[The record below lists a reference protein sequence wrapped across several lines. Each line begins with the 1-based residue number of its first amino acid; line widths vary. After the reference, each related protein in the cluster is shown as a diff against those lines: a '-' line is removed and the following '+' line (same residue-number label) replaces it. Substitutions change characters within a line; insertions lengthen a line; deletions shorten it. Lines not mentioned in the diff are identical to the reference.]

1 MHLSKC
7 SMQRSTCN
15 VQRATLNMQHATL
28 NMQRATLN
36 MQRATLNLQRAKYN
50 MQRATCSAQHTESA
64 RWTQVRHALVDV
76 LSGEVRLDQSLAL
89 LRFIGGIVKDGSVS

>member
-1 MHLSKC
+1 
-7 SMQRSTCN
+7 MQS
-15 VQRATLNMQHATL
+15 ATLNMQHATL
-28 NMQRATLN
+28 NL
-36 MQRATLNLQRAKYN
+36 QRATLNLQRAKFN

>member
-1 MHLSKC
+1 
-7 SMQRSTCN
+7 
-15 VQRATLNMQHATL
+15 
-28 NMQRATLN
+28 MQRATLN
-36 MQRATLNLQRAKYN
+36 MQRAARNMKHASLKCNLQRSTCN
-50 MQRATCSAQHTESA
+50 MQRSTCNAQRATCNAQHTESA